1 METTKIN
8 TGVNSLSTVQ
18 EYSHAAHCLKLWLDN
33 TEDIYNRFTLPAIE
47 LAAAGLQT
55 NWMPNVIEHGKKM
68 DGVIN
73 NALQAAA
80 RLVQK
85 HDHMTPTPADIAAVK
100 ANYVDYIIECAQY
113 QVNNA

>member
-1 METTKIN
+1 MNTTNIN
-8 TGVNSLSTVQ
+8 TGVNSLSEVQ
-18 EYSHAAHCLKLWLDN
+18 EYTHAARCLDLYLNN
-33 TEDIYNRFTLPAIE
+33 TSEIYNRFTVPAIE
-47 LAAAGLQT
+47 LAAAGLRS

-85 HDHMTPTPADIAAVK
+85 HDHMTPTAEDIAAVK
-100 ANYVDYIIECAQY
+100 ANHVAYIIECAQY